1 VQLVQVVL
9 KKTRYGRSLRRQ
21 FSSNE
26 KEREKER
33 EDYGGVV
40 LYDVRFPLMIDRFS
54 FSKIEEVEHPSKVP
68 SPLVRIEMDNH
79 IRATSDDQ
87 AGIEHA
93 RSQGYSSRVLFT
105 VMRIRKA
112 LRDSIMRP
120 VISSRLGLH
129 SVDTNRGACQ
139 LLSTFFMHISPAV

>member
-1 VQLVQVVL
+1 MQLVQVVL

-40 LYDVRFPLMIDRFS
+40 LYDVRFPFDDRMIDRFS

-120 VISSRLGLH
+120 VISSRTTLG
-129 SVDTNRGACQ
+129 RY
-139 LLSTFFMHISPAV
+139 